1 MCVDDVVTERYGFEL
16 QAKRTKGDFRV
27 LQVLRRFV
35 QNDRVLIAWRI
46 RFIPVKFSSQPTSN
60 IDIEECGYVLVRRPA
75 SMPSGYSL
83 IQSCYLM
90 NYTTS
95 DENPAQAIMLHQI
108 TDFFRDFT
116 LRDIGLHFQAI
127 ENRLLHASLH
137 RIQPTISAS

>member
-1 MCVDDVVTERYGFEL
+1 MCVDNVVTERYGFEL

-35 QNDRVLIAWRI
+35 QHDRVLIAWRI

-60 IDIEECGYVLVRRPA
+60 IDIDECGYVLVKRPA

-90 NYTTS
+90 KYATS
-95 DENPAQAIMLHQI
+95 DESLAHTNMLHQI

-116 LRDIGLHFQAI
+116 LRDISLHFQAI
-127 ENRLLHASLH
+127 ENRLLHASCT
-137 RIQPTISAS
+137 RTSQ